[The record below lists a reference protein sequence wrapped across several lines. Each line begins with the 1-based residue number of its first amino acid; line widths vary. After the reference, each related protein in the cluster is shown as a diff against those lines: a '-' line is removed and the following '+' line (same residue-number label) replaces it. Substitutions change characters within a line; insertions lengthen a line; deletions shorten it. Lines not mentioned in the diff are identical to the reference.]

1 LSGRDP
7 QLDDAT
13 PGLEAKRRV
22 LRDLRVRDDA
32 AVSGMQID
40 QLLQGMGFAGQTPP
54 AKPPRPR

>member
-1 LSGRDP
+1 LRRRDP
-7 QLDDAT
+7 KLDDAT
-13 PGLEAKRRV
+13 PGLEAKRLV

-40 QLLQGMGFAGQTPP
+40 ELLQGMGFAGQTPP